1 MKKITGIALGLGAVA
16 IAIGAYKDFTGHE
29 TAGLANAHRA
39 AGFEPSCEAI
49 EDNGNTWAVCEYA
62 GAPSSWIKTGD
73 GWATANGKGRQ
84 VVQLLEQKGPG
95 PYQDLPHLVVGNGS
109 PSMPAAVLE
118 RLQ

>member
-1 MKKITGIALGLGAVA
+1 MKKAVIGGAIALGILGALVMDLS
-16 IAIGAYKDFTGHE
+16 GKE
-29 TAGLANAHRA
+29 TRGLANAHRA
-39 AGFEPSCEAI
+39 AGFEPSCDAI

-62 GAPSSWIKTGD
+62 GAPSAWIKTGD